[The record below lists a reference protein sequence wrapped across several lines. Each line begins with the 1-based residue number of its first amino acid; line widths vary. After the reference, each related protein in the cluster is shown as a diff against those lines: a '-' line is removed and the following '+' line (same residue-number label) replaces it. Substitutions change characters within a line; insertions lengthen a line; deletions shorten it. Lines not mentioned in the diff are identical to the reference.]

1 MILCLKDDRMLC
13 IHAASYREEDFGQ
26 GRIVKKYIS
35 HQALELSVAFKT
47 KYAGYCSQRAVYH
60 TQVIAK
66 TAQQKVS

>member
-1 MILCLKDDRMLC
+1 MPHPIEKKILDRDL
-13 IHAASYREEDFGQ
+13 A
-26 GRIVKKYIS
+26 KKYIS